1 MFSRHVRSLSSD
13 DVERVIRQHSSNK
26 FRESISGRPCF
37 NSTLSCIDC
46 LPYKILFLE
55 TPVLIFF
62 FSRINVYYCFDGFSF
77 FFYLCNTMKIGIRY
91 FTKKNL
97 KRLHC
102 TTVWGSIESYEI
114 MCGIVGKG
122 VVQCFSCPEIW
133 GPRIP
138 CGELN
143 NHIHKSNY
151 YNIMGHSEQKNT
163 FIKYNR
169 NKSPT

>member
-37 NSTLSCIDC
+37 NATLSCIDC

-91 FTKKNL
+91 FTKKKSQKIVLYNSLGFYWILWDNVWYSGKRCDTVLLRPRNL
-97 KRLHC
+97 GPSDS
-102 TTVWGSIESYEI
+102 VWWARQS
-114 MCGIVGKG
+114 
-122 VVQCFSCPEIW
+122 
-133 GPRIP
+133 
-138 CGELN
+138 
-143 NHIHKSNY
+143 
-151 YNIMGHSEQKNT
+151 HS
-163 FIKYNR
+163 
-169 NKSPT
+169 